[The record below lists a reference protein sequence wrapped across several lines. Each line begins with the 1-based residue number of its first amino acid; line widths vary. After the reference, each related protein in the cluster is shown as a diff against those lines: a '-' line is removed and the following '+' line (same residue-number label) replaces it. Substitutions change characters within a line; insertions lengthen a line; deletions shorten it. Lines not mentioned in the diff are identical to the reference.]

1 MRQVGQIFLQQE
13 LTKNE
18 FPRQV
23 TLDICVADSQG
34 RIGYI
39 LQNVFDNVC
48 QQRGI
53 GKKSF
58 AVITQVVVD
67 PNDPAFDRPT
77 KPIGVFYSKEE
88 ADKLQQERSW
98 EFMED
103 AGRGYRRVVASP
115 IPLEIVE
122 TTIFK
127 EIIERGFIGIG
138 CGGGGIPVIR
148 NPNGALTGIEAVID
162 KDRTSALLANS
173 IGIEQLILLTHVEGA
188 YLNFNT
194 HQSQLIKNISA
205 DQMKTYIDEGE
216 FAEGSM
222 KPKVEAAVE
231 FVKKGGKKAIIANL
245 NSLLSAIEGKTGTH
259 ISA

>member
-1 MRQVGQIFLQQE
+1 MLFRSY
-13 LTKNE
+13 T
-18 FPRQV
+18 
-23 TLDICVADSQG
+23 
-34 RIGYI
+34 
-39 LQNVFDNVC
+39 VC
-48 QQRGI
+48 
-53 GKKSF
+53 
-58 AVITQVVVD
+58 
-67 PNDPAFDRPT
+67 
-77 KPIGVFYSKEE
+77 
-88 ADKLQQERSW
+88 
-98 EFMED
+98 
-103 AGRGYRRVVASP
+103 
-115 IPLEIVE
+115 
-122 TTIFK
+122 
-127 EIIERGFIGIG
+127 
-138 CGGGGIPVIR
+138 
-148 NPNGALTGIEAVID
+148 
-162 KDRTSALLANS
+162 ALLANS

>member
-1 MRQVGQIFLQQE
+1 MVSYNDVTKLTYYSEHNKDKE
-13 LTKNE
+13 LIDL
-18 FPRQV
+18 FCS
-23 TLDICVADSQG
+23 ICGSNNIID
-34 RIGYI
+34 I
-39 LQNVFDNVC
+39 LQFIKSERFVEENSSIKLLFD
-48 QQRGI
+48 
-53 GKKSF
+53 
-58 AVITQVVVD
+58 D
-67 PNDPAFDRPT
+67 
-77 KPIGVFYSKEE
+77 KE
-88 ADKLQQERSW
+88 L
-98 EFMED
+98 
-103 AGRGYRRVVASP
+103 
-115 IPLEIVE
+115 L
-122 TTIFK
+122 IFK